1 MKKFFI
7 VISIIVLLIMPT
19 IITVKYIQF
28 SQNCGGYLK
37 QAADANS
44 VELAID
50 RLNIAIDYIEENN
63 LTSGYTSVIYRTEDE
78 NVGFWYKNIV
88 TCRDELL
95 SCINGTQF
103 EQTNTLMKVRES
115 LIDNGE
121 KGDTL
126 TIPSGIS
133 RYPNN
138 LGYAILLIVG
148 FILSAIIF
156 VSSSSKF

>member
-7 VISIIVLLIMPT
+7 IISIVVALIMPA
-19 IITVKYIQF
+19 IIVVKHIQF
-28 SQNCGGYLK
+28 SQDCSGYLK

-63 LTSGYTSVIYRTEDE
+63 LTSGYTSVIYKTEDE

-88 TCRDELL
+88 TCRDELI
-95 SCINGTQF
+95 SCVNGSQF

-121 KGDTL
+121 RGDTL
-126 TIPSGIS
+126 TVPSGIS

-138 LGYAILLIVG
+138 LGYAIFLIMG
-148 FILSAIIF
+148 FILGPIIF
-156 VSSSSKF
+156 ILSSSKF

>member
-7 VISIIVLLIMPT
+7 FISIVIALIMPT
-19 IITVKYIQF
+19 IMVVKHIQF
-28 SQNCGGYLK
+28 SQDCGGYLK

-63 LTSGYTSVIYRTEDE
+63 LTSGYTSIIYKTEDE
-78 NVGFWYKNIV
+78 NVGFWYKNII
-88 TCRDELL
+88 TCRDELI
-95 SCINGTQF
+95 SCINSSQF

-115 LIDNGE
+115 LIDNEE
-121 KGDTL
+121 KGDAL

-138 LGYAILLIVG
+138 LGYAILLIAG
-148 FILSAIIF
+148 FILGPIIF
-156 VSSSSKF
+156 VLSSFKS